1 MAKKSLY
8 FEKENDSDTYFI
20 CDPQTGEHIGT
31 IRNPNQILNINIIE
45 KKDEEYKKIE
55 DIEVEY
61 KSKNFTNKRTETVT
75 FKRLQN
81 WGKVNLY
88 VEENLA
94 KMGLSKNT
102 WAVYSFMK
110 SHVAFNTGIIK
121 KNKIANM
128 TRKNIQE
135 ELGLS
140 EYSVET
146 AIKELCETD
155 IIKIMILD
163 RTDRIYLNPYV
174 MHKGNKVSIE
184 LYKLF
189 DKSIWK
195 QYTDHID
202 YERRKK
208 NESNN
213 DSSHAKS

>member
-8 FEKENDSDTYFI
+8 FKKENDSDTYYI
-20 CDPQTGEHIGT
+20 CDPETGEYIGN
-31 IRNPNQILNINIIE
+31 IKNKNQILNINIIE
-45 KKDEEYKKIE
+45 KKDKEYKELE
-55 DIEVEY
+55 DIEVKY

-75 FKRLQN
+75 FKRLQK

-102 WAVYSFMK
+102 WAVYSFIK

-121 KNKIANM
+121 KNKISNM

-140 EYSVET
+140 EYSVDN

-184 LYKLF
+184 LYNLF

-202 YERRKK
+202 HERRKK
-208 NESNN
+208 NESND